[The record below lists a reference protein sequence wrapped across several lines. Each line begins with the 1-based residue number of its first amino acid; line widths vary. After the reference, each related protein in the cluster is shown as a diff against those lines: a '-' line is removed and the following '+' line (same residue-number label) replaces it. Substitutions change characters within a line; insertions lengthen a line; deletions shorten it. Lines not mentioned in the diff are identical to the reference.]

1 MDEFDDLSFL
11 DNLENFGPSNEDDAE
26 IQSILTGDYIPQSVM
41 EKNPLETDETKEDFL
56 GYTKD
61 IQVMQERFKES
72 FSKKL
77 SSTSFFDNEAV
88 EDSEKPF
95 VNFRKNAQILE
106 LGIEKIWKE
115 DVEYQVKAIQKVLEE
130 QRKIKDQ
137 EYLLDYME
145 YLCNMGAF
153 FVPDSGYMIDMFGE
167 EITLD
172 SYGVYKYGT
181 ECRYTD
187 KLCLPIRFL
196 DGYVV
201 GFVGY
206 SPVTETNPTKYLYPE
221 STTLRKSVVLF
232 CQPEEFR
239 QSLREEYVVLTDGLF
254 DAISLGVLGINSAS
268 LCGSAITDFHKLALS
283 KIKTKI
289 IAFDNDTAGRKLFG
303 KGKELLS
310 NCKGIMQPFTNDLDD
325 FLKDKARREDFLNKF
340 EVWKRNNFLGN
351 LRLGGEVKFESR

>member
-1 MDEFDDLSFL
+1 MKIVKTHTGKIYVDTDRQLEF
-11 DNLENFGPSNEDDAE
+11 
-26 IQSILTGDYIPQSVM
+26 LTVGDYG
-41 EKNPLETDETKEDFL
+41 KENNIKADFL

-77 SSTSFFDNEAV
+77 SSTSMFDEVV
-88 EDSEKPF
+88 EEEPGKPF
-95 VNFRKNAQILE
+95 VNFKKNSQTLE
-106 LGIEKIWKE
+106 LGIEKIWNE

-130 QRKIKDQ
+130 QRKIVDQ

-167 EITLD
+167 DITLD

-181 ECRYTD
+181 ECRYTN

-239 QSLREEYVVLTDGLF
+239 KSLREDYVVLTDGLF
-254 DAISLGVLGINSAS
+254 DEISLGINSAS

-289 IAFDNDTAGRKLFG
+289 IAFDNDTAGRKLFV

-325 FLKDKARREDFLNKF
+325 FLKDGSRREDFLNKF

-351 LRLGGEVKFESR
+351 LKLGGEVKFEPGCKKQKGN